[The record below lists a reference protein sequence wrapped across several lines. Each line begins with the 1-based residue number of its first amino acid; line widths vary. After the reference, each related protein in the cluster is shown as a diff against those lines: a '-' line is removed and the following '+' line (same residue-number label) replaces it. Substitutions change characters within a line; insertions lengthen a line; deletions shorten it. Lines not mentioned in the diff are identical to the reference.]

1 MLFSERYD
9 IIDKN
14 IFSAMKG
21 AKCVNLKDL
30 IKLKLHESL
39 TSILP
44 IAAIVLLLS
53 ITLTPM
59 HPGTFLLFLLGVL
72 CLIAGLAVFTMGA
85 EMSMQPL
92 GNKIGSSLANS
103 GKLWLITGVSFV
115 IGILVTIS
123 EPDLQILAEQ
133 VSGVPNMLLILTVSL
148 GVGIFLAIAM
158 LKIVFCIN
166 LSLLLMIFY
175 AIAFALCCFIS
186 PDFWSVAFDSG
197 GVTTGPMTVP
207 FIMAIG
213 AGVSRMRAGKDG
225 HDDAFGLVALCSI
238 GPILSVLILG
248 ICFNLTGGEYNME
261 EMIPVVDSTR
271 SGMQIYL
278 HSFAEHAKDV
288 GVALLP
294 TIVFAALF
302 QLVTRAFSVKKLIR
316 IGVGIIYT
324 FVGLVIFLTGANEG
338 FLPTGASLG
347 QSLASLGNG
356 YILIPVSMLIGYFIV
371 NAEPAVYVLNKQV
384 EQITAGA
391 ISAKT
396 MRITLSIGVSAALG
410 LSMLRILTGI
420 SILWILILGY
430 IIALGLSFFIPKF
443 FTGIAFDS
451 GGVASGVMMSAFV
464 LPLAIGA
471 CSTLGGNIMTQAFG
485 CVSFVALTPIISI
498 QICGLVYSLKAKR
511 AISRF
516 TSETEV
522 ILDYSPSL
530 SKTLAKRKEEV
541 HS

>member
-1 MLFSERYD
+1 M
-9 IIDKN
+9 
-14 IFSAMKG
+14 
-21 AKCVNLKDL
+21 
-30 IKLKLHESL
+30 
-39 TSILP
+39 
-44 IAAIVLLLS
+44 
-53 ITLTPM
+53 
-59 HPGTFLLFLLGVL
+59 LFLLGVL

-92 GNKIGSSLANS
+92 GNKIGASLAKS
-103 GKLWLITGVSFV
+103 GKVWLITGISFV

-123 EPDLQILAEQ
+123 EPDLQILADQ
-133 VSGVPNMLLILTVSL
+133 VSGVENMILILTVSV

-158 LKIVFCIN
+158 LKIMFRIN
-166 LSLLLMIFY
+166 LSLLLAFFY
-175 AIAFALCCFIS
+175 VIAFSLCFFVS

-197 GVTTGPMTVP
+197 GVTTGLMTVP
-207 FIMAIG
+207 FIMAIS
-213 AGVSRMRAGKDG
+213 AGVSGIRSGKDG

-248 ICFNLTGGEYNME
+248 ICFSLHGGDYDMSQ
-261 EMIPVVDSTR
+261 MVPVVENTR
-271 SGMQIYL
+271 SGMQLYL

-288 GVALLP
+288 AIALLP
-294 TIVFAALF
+294 TIVFALLF
-302 QLVTRAFSVKKLIR
+302 QLITHAFSPKKLIR

-324 FVGLVIFLTGANEG
+324 FIGLVIFLTGANEG
-338 FLPTGASLG
+338 FLPAGLSIG
-347 QSLASLGNG
+347 QTLAKIGTG

-391 ISAKT
+391 ISAGT
-396 MRITLSIGVSAALG
+396 MRLTLSIGVSAALG

-420 SILWILILGY
+420 SVLWILIPGY
-430 IIALGLSFFIPKF
+430 VIALGLTFFVPKF

-464 LPLAIGA
+464 LPLSIGA

-498 QICGLVYSLKAKR
+498 QICGLVYQLKAKR
-511 AISRF
+511 AINRF
-516 TSETEV
+516 TSETETF
-522 ILDYSPSL
+522 LDYSDTFSDF
-530 SKTLAKRKEEV
+530 SSEQEV
-541 HS
+541 KF